1 MKKIVLTLG
10 FAAASILVV
19 NAQDTPETL
28 DQPIDETQ
36 EEVVEMQGED
46 SEAAMNQEPS
56 EDVATVQTEGEGIKS
71 ISQDELPSEVT
82 KGFKNCQFNKGTIE
96 EAFVL
101 DNEAVD
107 KLIEE
112 NADDIYVENQNPD
125 KIYQLQVKGDEDTN
139 VLYFDEQGELLGS
152 KNI

>member
-1 MKKIVLTLG
+1 MKKILLTVGLALA
-10 FAAASILVV
+10 FVVTV
-19 NAQDTPETL
+19 NAQEVIPSE
-28 DQPIDETQ
+28 DQSIDETQ

-112 NADDIYVENQNPD
+112 NADDIYVESQNPD